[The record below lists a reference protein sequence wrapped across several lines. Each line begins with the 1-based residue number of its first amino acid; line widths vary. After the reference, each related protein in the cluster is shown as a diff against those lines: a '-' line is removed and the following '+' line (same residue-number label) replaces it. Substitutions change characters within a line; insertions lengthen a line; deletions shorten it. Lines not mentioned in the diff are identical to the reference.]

1 MQFLFDIEFYL
12 QYYKYLLFV
21 VVTLLFYISTYQEEI
36 HFNDLLFGKWPI
48 GLTVKVLVYVLFGVV
63 WIIL

>member
-48 GLTVKVLVYVLFGVV
+48 DLTVKVLVYVMFGDI

>member
-12 QYYKYLLFV
+12 QYYKYLIFV

-36 HFNDLLFGKWPI
+36 HFNDLLFGKWPF
-48 GLTVKVLVYVLFGVV
+48 GLTVTVLVYVLFVVV